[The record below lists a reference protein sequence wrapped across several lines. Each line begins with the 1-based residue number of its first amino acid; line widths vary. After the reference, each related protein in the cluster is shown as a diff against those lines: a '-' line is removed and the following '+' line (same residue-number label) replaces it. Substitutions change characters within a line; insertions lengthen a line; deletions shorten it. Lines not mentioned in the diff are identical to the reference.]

1 MGSPLP
7 AAHHAGWSPG
17 GGPAE
22 TEGFFPARA
31 ERIQVEPGP
40 GPRFT
45 ADEDGSAGFAASLKF
60 LLAVMLVAGLL
71 IGGCS
76 SDDES
81 PDGEAVADSEESS
94 QPLGGAWPVAEV
106 AAKVEPSVVQVNVE
120 VIETTPFGSEA
131 REGLGS
137 GVIYREDGYI
147 ITNNHVVE
155 GASEVNVAFADGSVE
170 EGEVV
175 GGDPSTDVAVVR
187 VDRDGLPAADFAENP
202 NLRLGQLAVAV
213 GSPSGFQSTVTSG
226 VVSGLGREIPV
237 ELTGGLQQDPALVD
251 LIQTDAPIS
260 PGNSGGA
267 LANPGGEVV
276 GINVASLP
284 PGQTGAVGIGFAIPS
299 PTAVSVAD
307 QLIEHGEADH
317 PYLGVSLTTL
327 TPQTAERFGTA
338 VEAGALVVDVDPN
351 GPAAAAGIEAG
362 SVITGIDDQTI
373 EDVGDLLAALRGQG
387 PGDEVEITAATE
399 GEAREVSV
407 ELGQRP

>member
-1 MGSPLP
+1 
-7 AAHHAGWSPG
+7 
-17 GGPAE
+17 
-22 TEGFFPARA
+22 
-31 ERIQVEPGP
+31 
-40 GPRFT
+40 
-45 ADEDGSAGFAASLKF
+45 
-60 LLAVMLVAGLL
+60 
-71 IGGCS
+71 
-76 SDDES
+76 
-81 PDGEAVADSEESS
+81 
-94 QPLGGAWPVAEV
+94 VAEV
-106 AAKVEPSVVQVNVE
+106 AAEVEPSVVQVNVE
-120 VIETTPFGSEA
+120 AIETTPFGSEA

-137 GVIYREDGYI
+137 GVIYREDGYV

-187 VDRDGLPAADFAENP
+187 VDRDDLPAADIAENLD
-202 NLRLGQLAVAV
+202 LRHGQLAVAV

-226 VVSGLGREIPV
+226 VVSGLGREIPA

-267 LANPGGEVV
+267 LANRGGEVV
-276 GINVASLP
+276 GINVAYLP
-284 PGQTGAVGIGFAIPS
+284 PGQTGAVDIGFAIPS

-327 TPQTAERFGTA
+327 TPQTAERFGAA

-351 GPAAAAGIEAG
+351 SPAAAAGIEAG
-362 SVITGIDDQTI
+362 SVITGMDDQKV
-373 EDVGDLLAALRGQG
+373 EDVGDLLAALRGQD
-387 PGDEVEITAATE
+387 PGDEVEFTAVTQ

-407 ELGQRP
+407 DLGQRP